1 MIIVCPKCS
10 TRLQVDQEKSP
21 NRPFNVR
28 CPKCNATI
36 TSGTSAGSG
45 GASPALEQSALAV
58 GGSPATDHPRF
69 EPTTA
74 RTYESPV
81 KAAQSVE
88 GGSANEAL
96 QMLAELLSQGGARE
110 SQKPGSRPAW
120 DKRKAMV
127 CASEPYREHVAGK
140 LTEIGFQVYVAE
152 DTRQA
157 IETMRSKQM
166 DVVLLEPQFDPA
178 EQGSAFVVREV
189 NVLRPNQRRRLFFV
203 LLSPSLRTMDAHAAF
218 LNNANAIININDLND
233 LDRVMDVSLR
243 DFNELYR
250 EFFSAFGLTAL

>member
-36 TSGTSAGSG
+36 SSG
-45 GASPALEQSALAV
+45 GASPALEQSALNV
-58 GGSPATDHPRF
+58 GGSPSTDHPRF
-69 EPTTA
+69 EPNTA
-74 RTYESPV
+74 RAYESPENQ
-81 KAAQSVE
+81 AQSVE
-88 GGSANEAL
+88 AGSSNEAL
-96 QMLAELLSQGGARE
+96 QMLADLLSQGGARE
-110 SQKPGSRPAW
+110 PQKPGSRPAW
-120 DKRKAMV
+120 DKRKALV
-127 CASEPYREHVAGK
+127 CASEPYRDPVARK
-140 LTEIGFQVYVAE
+140 LTDIGLQVFVAE

-166 DVVLLEPQFDPA
+166 DIVLLEPQFDPT
-178 EQGSAFVVREV
+178 EQGSAFVIREV
-189 NVLRPNQRRRLFFV
+189 NVLRPAQRRRLFFV

-218 LNNANAIININDLND
+218 LNNANAIVNVNDLDD
-233 LDRVMDVSLR
+233 LDRVMDIALR